1 MKDVIPYIYSFS
13 KDFFFFPPKRI
24 IQAQSWVIR
33 VKGHAQEHYE
43 GSLEE
48 QGFELNG
55 SGTSTPRLGA
65 SYLKNIYFKKCK
77 AFTLQVSVN

>member
-1 MKDVIPYIYSFS
+1 M
-13 KDFFFFPPKRI
+13 
-24 IQAQSWVIR
+24 IR